1 MGSTPKLTG
10 SERGSLIAERT
21 VGLLCAIRSLPT
33 VGPMVP
39 ARRDA
44 VAVVVLV
51 IEGVVILSIG
61 LVVAVGASFLDLLGS
76 DVPTALAI
84 VVVVALAS
92 LAVALLVTARIIG
105 SRGSVDA
112 WRQRGIVRVFLFV
125 SVAWS
130 AIFGLIGSFM
140 FRDVFSAL
148 VAVVGIGVALLL
160 IAAFRE
166 ARRITEVAVSAPIE

>member
-1 MGSTPKLTG
+1 
-10 SERGSLIAERT
+10 
-21 VGLLCAIRSLPT
+21 
-33 VGPMVP
+33 MVP

-51 IEGVVILSIG
+51 LEGVVILSIG

-76 DVPTALAI
+76 DAPTALAI
-84 VVVVALAS
+84 VVVVALAA
-92 LAVALLVTARIIG
+92 LAVALLVAARVIG

-112 WRQRGIVRVFLFV
+112 WRQRGIVRVCLFV

-148 VAVVGIGVALLL
+148 VAVVGIGVVLLL
-160 IAAFRE
+160 IAAF
-166 ARRITEVAVSAPIE
+166 ARRDG